1 MKKRKILVTVLTF
14 LIGKES
20 NKEGIWKVSGPQ
32 IVFPID
38 ASERATLKCT
48 RWAFQLRCCLLVHLF
63 FWARGRTVFSEALY
77 ILSFVHALFCF
88 CIWSPRAHS
97 SSFAGSHWP
106 CKSASAHLQSQ
117 PHAALSAC
125 LRVEPCGWDVLCVV
139 RTVTCPWLAALG
151 PVLRHTWSDSGDILP
166 EGLGLVKI
174 NCLEH

>member
-1 MKKRKILVTVLTF
+1 MVLTF
-14 LIGKES
+14 LIGKQS
-20 NKEGIWKVSGPQ
+20 NKEGVWKVSGPQ

-38 ASERATLKCT
+38 ASERGRY

-63 FWARGRTVFSEALY
+63 FWAKGQDCLFWRSLHSVFCACLLLFLYLVLEGTLVLLCWVTPALQERFRPPPV
-77 ILSFVHALFCF
+77 SAT
-88 CIWSPRAHS
+88 R
-97 SSFAGSHWP
+97 SSF
-106 CKSASAHLQSQ
+106 
-117 PHAALSAC
+117 C
-125 LRVEPCGWDVLCVV
+125 LPRGWAVWVGCAVV